1 MLDKLSS
8 LSTKE
13 MDRKEF
19 LQNAGIGM
27 LLAMGGGLIVRTLG
41 MSFGG
46 SQSPRNQAAG
56 YGASTYGG
64 R

>member
-1 MLDKLSS
+1 
-8 LSTKE
+8 
-13 MDRKEF
+13 
-19 LQNAGIGM
+19 M
-27 LLAMGGGLIVRTLG
+27 LLAMGGGMIVRKLG